1 MYQAITNSPVTE
13 LSAAL
18 TAAATTVSVLDASK
32 LPPAPNLLTIGTDE
46 GSETILYTGKT
57 GNNLTGCTRGFDG
70 TTAKAWV
77 TGSKVARYY
86 TAADHNA
93 FKANIEDLDART
105 GRVDLTQT
113 LGPGLSVLTA
123 DQNGSELNQV
133 VNGLT
138 LVNLLGNDGNFEV
151 DSNSN
156 GLADGLTGG
165 SPATYSL
172 VPGRYGT
179 NAQRITSGTT
189 DTSVDRRVSKTS
201 LTASAGK
208 YVFIADAMTD
218 GTNGLMG
225 MSVYNNNG
233 YVTGSGT
240 SASAAWKTIFV
251 RFTLAA
257 DTTSLAIHLYNQAP
271 AGTVGWAQYDG
282 AGVYAVDD
290 ALYARIGVD
299 ITESNIRDYLPH
311 VDGKQ
316 HVQGVAITKQGR
328 NLLGP
333 FAEWTQLTN
342 SALTGPYSLTL
353 TATGQYQG
361 PMYKL
366 NALPNQAYTLS
377 ATHNGRLEIQQYDAN
392 GTSILNQAFTAQTAT
407 ITTNTATASIIVRCT
422 NSAAGTFTFS
432 NPQLEL
438 GGTATAFTPAEPQ
451 SVILP
456 VTLGEVGGIRDSV
469 YSAGSD
475 WMYVERLKKDMIIDG
490 ITPWNGYLDGTG
502 FKTLTATL
510 ATTIPSRTLRLR
522 RYDGMLYQYET
533 SGLAANVKAGTYIIS
548 STNVLHLGV
557 ADTDSGWAE
566 SINPSVNAIKAL
578 FNGWKATANNG
589 TAYTSWVS
597 LLDGSAPATNT
608 EAWVSANKAP
618 GWTGWATLDYALA
631 SAAVPVAVT
640 NAEGSITLHP
650 GGNQISVDTGLI
662 QREKVTPVLYAPDNK
677 YYINAVSTS
686 SKPKYRVQRFLS
698 IYKGAEV
705 DSAWGITPHNA
716 VGEVVFGSVALG
728 ISVANFD
735 STKDYYVTYIAL
747 DKYGLTANVT
757 ETAATWRTGLSGVV
771 SDVVQSVVELRQEN
785 DRQDFAIDYAEAK
798 ADNLRLDFTT
808 HTVDYV
814 QHPGYGLATG
824 VNAKSITLSPA
835 FKEYLDGVGVV
846 FKNLEA
852 NTGPATLNVNGL
864 GAKSILKANGSAPAA
879 GSLKAGII
887 YTVRYNG
894 TVFILQ
900 GEGGEGTAVA
910 GDIRAGKTAETSAGT
925 VTGNLPVQTGGTV
938 TPTTSVQTKAAG
950 IYDTPITVSAVNA
963 PANKILSDTIIAG
976 VQGGVPVKGAY
987 TDADLYVTNSDGK
1000 LYVGIPQGA
1009 YQTNGGSGYPEILIP
1024 QARVANAIGI
1034 AAGDLRLGKTVL
1046 GVAGTMREYYGG
1058 AFGVNFGSPGPG
1070 SPPPTG
1076 YHEIFRVP
1084 AGWTNISYAGYIN
1097 QDQSSTNIFQ
1107 KQGIIL
1113 QDIHGNELLLA
1124 GYESNG
1130 GSWYAQQ
1137 SGLFIDRVNRQITS
1151 ASSQGGSNNQGGWY
1165 GNTDIGANGTFTK
1178 PFNLDNRVI
1187 LYFKVEASMGGGYT
1201 SCAASG
1207 KLAYN

>member
-1 MYQAITNSPVTE
+1 M
-13 LSAAL
+13 
-18 TAAATTVSVLDASK
+18 DASK
-32 LPPAPNLLTIGTDE
+32 LPPAPNLFTIGTDE
-46 GSETILYTGKT
+46 GCETILYTGKT

-77 TGSKVARYY
+77 IGSKVARYY

-113 LGPGLSVLTA
+113 LGPGLSLVTA
-123 DQNGSELNQV
+123 DQNGSELDLV
-133 VNGLT
+133 VNGRT
-138 LVNLLGNDGNFEV
+138 LVNLLGKDGNFEV

-201 LTASAGK
+201 LSASAGK

-240 SASAAWKTIFV
+240 SASTTWKTIFV
-251 RFTLAA
+251 RFTLAT

-342 SALTGPYSLTL
+342 SALSGPYSLTL
-353 TATGQYQG
+353 TAAGQYQG

-407 ITTNTATASIIVRCT
+407 ITTNAAVASIIVRCT

-438 GGTATAFTPAEPQ
+438 GSAATPFTPAEPQ

-469 YSAGSD
+469 YSKGSE
-475 WMYVERLKKDMIIDG
+475 WMYMERVKKGYVLDG
-490 ITPWNGYLDGTG
+490 SLSWSFGSDGTG
-502 FKTLTATL
+502 LKKVY
-510 ATTIPSRTLRLR
+510 TTRPSSMIASGPFVGAML
-522 RYDGMLYQYET
+522 RYDGKLMKSFDT
-533 SGLAANVKAGTYIIS
+533 STADGFDGGGAGTFIQLSI
-548 STNVLHLGV
+548 
-557 ADTDSGWAE
+557 ADIDAGWAE
-566 SINPSVNAIKAL
+566 TINPNINAIKAL
-578 FNGWKATANNG
+578 FNGWKAAANNG
-589 TAYTSWVS
+589 TVYTSWVS
-597 LLDGSAPATNT
+597 ILDGSAPATNT
-608 EAWVSANKAP
+608 EAWVSANKAS

-771 SDVVQSVVELRQEN
+771 SDVVQSVAELRQAD
-785 DRQDFAIDYAEAK
+785 DRQDFADDYIEAK
-798 ADNLRLDFTT
+798 ADNLRLDFTA
-808 HTVDYV
+808 HESDFVR
-814 QHPGYGLATG
+814 HPGYGLATG
-824 VNAKSITLSPA
+824 VNAKTITLSPA
-835 FKEYLDGVGVV
+835 FREYLDGVGVV
-846 FKNLEA
+846 FKNLET
-852 NTGPATLNVNGL
+852 NTGAVTINVNGL
-864 GAKSILKANGSAPAA
+864 GAKPILKANGSAPAA

-894 TVFILQ
+894 TAFILQ

-910 GDIRAGKTAETSAGT
+910 GDIRAGKTAETIAGT
-925 VTGNLPVQTGGTV
+925 VTGSLPVQTGGTV

-1034 AAGDLRLGKTVL
+1034 AAGDLRLGKSAL
-1046 GVAGTMREYYGG
+1046 GVVGTMREYYGG

-1130 GSWYAQQ
+1130 GSWYSQQ

-1151 ASSQGGSNNQGGWY
+1151 TNTQGGSNNQGGWY